1 MAINLVS
8 EEFGMPKLRREDRVP
23 KCILSTK
30 LRGHLR
36 RIAPGVH
43 WKINMD
49 ELRIYSATL
58 HYNLY
63 PKAIRVL
70 KFVRIAEEINVIM
83 RRPESGKILLTLD
96 IIKEAVAVIDE
107 RYKYDFTLNS
117 WKTFIYNNYKI

>member
-8 EEFGMPKLRREDRVP
+8 EGFGMPKLRREDKVP

-30 LRGHLR
+30 LRGYLR

-43 WKINMD
+43 WKIKMKK
-49 ELRIYSATL
+49 LRIYSATL

-83 RRPESGKILLTLD
+83 RRPKEGTIRLTLD

-117 WKTFIYNNYKI
+117 